1 MPNNNEVKYLD
12 SAMTQQLIT
21 DIKTRLAT
29 KVIHYSSMPAVTATT
44 NPNDI
49 VLYTGAT
56 TQDYTNGDFYKADV
70 TNLEWV
76 KMTYNKSEIDAAIS
90 AAGHFILVAEL
101 PTTNIQTNA
110 IYLVPKTATISAYSD
125 GTANADAYVSTGT
138 AAEPTYDKYEYDST
152 LGIYIYSEEI
162 TSTDAETIK
171 GYIDGGTYTASNIT
185 AETRESNNI
194 KAEYINLTGTTAGWE
209 KIGDTRIDL
218 SAYVKFEDL
227 VPITSAE
234 LEAMWED

>member
-1 MPNNNEVKYLD
+1 MPNTVKYLD
-12 SAMTQQLIT
+12 SAMTQQLIS

-29 KVIHYSSMPAVTATT
+29 KVTHYSSMPAVTATT
-44 NPNDI
+44 NPNEL

-76 KMTYNKSEIDAAIS
+76 KVTYNKAEIDAAIS
-90 AAGHFILVAEL
+90 AAGHFEVVAEL
-101 PTTNIQTNA
+101 PTTDIKTNV
-110 IYLVPKTATISAYSD
+110 IYLVPKTETISAYSD
-125 GTANADAYVSTGT
+125 GTANADAYISTGT
-138 AAEPTYDKYEYDST
+138 ESDPTYDKYEYDSV
-152 LGIYIYSEEI
+152 LGIYIYTEEI

-194 KAEYINLTGTTAGWE
+194 KTEYINLTGTTAGWE
-209 KIGDTRIDL
+209 KIGDTKLDL
-218 SAYVKFEDL
+218 SAYVTFSDL
-227 VPITSAE
+227 VPITQQE
-234 LEAMWED
+234 LAAMWED